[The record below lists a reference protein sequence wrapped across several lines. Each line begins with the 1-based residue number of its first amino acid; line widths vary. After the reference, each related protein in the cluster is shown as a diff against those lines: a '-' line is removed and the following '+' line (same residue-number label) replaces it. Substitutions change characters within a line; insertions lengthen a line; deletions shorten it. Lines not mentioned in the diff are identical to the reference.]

1 MKQIILIVAVL
12 AISQNIPVM
21 AEEGVMCSFYFP
33 NVKRKVEL
41 IKEHGQDLSQM
52 AKGKLISDLKFE
64 TGECISTCEGEK
76 FKFCN
81 VIAKWIPEAEASL
94 RVTK

>member
-1 MKQIILIVAVL
+1 
-12 AISQNIPVM
+12 
-21 AEEGVMCSFYFP
+21 MCQHYFP

-41 IKEHGQDLSQM
+41 IKEHGRDLSQM
-52 AKGKLISDLKFE
+52 AKVKLISDLKFE

-81 VIAKWIPEAEASL
+81 VIAKWIPEAEVSL
-94 RVTK
+94 KLNK